1 MKQLILKMSVSV
13 DGFVGGPNGEID
25 WIFRSYD
32 AGATAW
38 TMETLWQTSVHIMGS
53 RTFQDMAA
61 YWPTSTEPYAAPM
74 NAIPKIV
81 FSRSGQLQAATTQA
95 LADAKRQ
102 RTEETAASG
111 PSSWT
116 TPGVASG
123 DFASEIARLKQQPG
137 KPILAHGGAGF
148 ARSLVR
154 HGLVTSSGCWCIRS
168 RSAVA
173 CRCSPIST
181 GRSISG
187 WSAPQR
193 STAAR
198 SHTSIGRRDPRC
210 RCAETAATSRPA
222 GSSSAGAAHL
232 SDRECG
238 AERSARAAL
247 LPERRRSPASR
258 ARPRR
263 RR

>member
-154 HGLVTSSGCWCIRS
+154 HGLVDEFRLLVHPVALGRGLSLFADLDRPLDLRLVSATAFDGG
-168 RSAVA
+168 AVA
-173 CRCSPIST
+173 HVY
-181 GRSISG
+181 
-187 WSAPQR
+187 W
-193 STAAR
+193 
-198 SHTSIGRRDPRC
+198 
-210 RCAETAATSRPA
+210 PA
-222 GSSSAGAAHL
+222 
-232 SDRECG
+232 
-238 AERSARAAL
+238 
-247 LPERRRSPASR
+247 
-258 ARPRR
+258 
-263 RR
+263 